1 MYISKLYIKNFK
13 CFREFEI
20 EFNEGLNVIIG
31 SNNSGKTTII
41 KAIEYIFNRSV
52 SKTPSID
59 DFNKELDDLDNPP
72 EIIISATLRSS
83 HNDTLEDKAIVASWL
98 TKLESPWEATLT
110 YKYFLPESN
119 WKEYKDAIKKAQNDK
134 ERWGILENFLKKYV
148 SRIYGGKIEN
158 KIRAETEYLEKIHCE
173 TLDAL
178 RDVESKMFTGRNS
191 LLKQLLTHFIDNEPN
206 NEKSSDSLLSSKQEF
221 QKHSNKIV
229 ENIVGR
235 LNRKEILRFAQNTG
249 ASIGGE
255 PDIDGRLEEADVL
268 SILRLIIRN
277 ETGIEIPIINN
288 GLGYNNLI
296 YMSLILAKFKMITSE
311 EYGENAKTF
320 PILLIEEPEAHLHP
334 ALQYNFL
341 KFLKEETDKQTLSR
355 QIFITTHSTQITSA
369 VGLDPIICLERD
381 NEQRVQAKYPSRVF
395 SDSPDDQKSKGYVER
410 FLDATKSAMLFA
422 RSVLLVEGMAELI
435 LFPVLAESVGCDLE
449 RSHVA
454 IVRADALTFSHFI
467 KMFGAGISPERKK
480 YALQKR
486 VACVIDTDPCKKP
499 KKTEGGKKRTWK
511 SCYPFELNQ
520 DHDNYEY
527 KPLSGAL
534 ENLKEIAENCA
545 NVEIFYNKTGK
556 GKTFEYDLAWENYL
570 NPILFQDIK
579 LEDFEPL
586 ENSNWLPEE
595 KERARYAASYLKYA
609 DGRKGELALEIA
621 HRLKNDKS
629 AKLILPSHIKSAF
642 NWVCYKE

>member
-13 CFREFEI
+13 CFSEFEI

-83 HNDTLEDKAIVASWL
+83 NNDTLEDKAIVASWL

-119 WKEYKDAIKKAQNDK
+119 WKEYKEAIKEAQNDK

-296 YMSLILAKFKMITSE
+296 YMSLILAKFKMITSK

-320 PILLIEEPEAHLHP
+320 P
-334 ALQYNFL
+334 
-341 KFLKEETDKQTLSR
+341 DR
-355 QIFITTHSTQITSA
+355 
-369 VGLDPIICLERD
+369 
-381 NEQRVQAKYPSRVF
+381 
-395 SDSPDDQKSKGYVER
+395 KSV
-410 FLDATKSAMLFA
+410 
-422 RSVLLVEGMAELI
+422 V
-435 LFPVLAESVGCDLE
+435 
-449 RSHVA
+449 
-454 IVRADALTFSHFI
+454 
-467 KMFGAGISPERKK
+467 
-480 YALQKR
+480 
-486 VACVIDTDPCKKP
+486 
-499 KKTEGGKKRTWK
+499 
-511 SCYPFELNQ
+511 
-520 DHDNYEY
+520 
-527 KPLSGAL
+527 
-534 ENLKEIAENCA
+534 
-545 NVEIFYNKTGK
+545 
-556 GKTFEYDLAWENYL
+556 
-570 NPILFQDIK
+570 
-579 LEDFEPL
+579 
-586 ENSNWLPEE
+586 
-595 KERARYAASYLKYA
+595 
-609 DGRKGELALEIA
+609 
-621 HRLKNDKS
+621 
-629 AKLILPSHIKSAF
+629 
-642 NWVCYKE
+642 

>member
-1 MYISKLYIKNFK
+1 MYIARLYIKNFK
-13 CFREFEI
+13 CFSEFEI

-31 SNNSGKTTII
+31 SNNVGKTTII
-41 KAIEYIFNRSV
+41 KAIEYIFNRAV
-52 SKTPSID
+52 SKPLSID
-59 DFNKELDDLDNPP
+59 DFNKELNDLDNPP

-83 HNDTLEDKAIVASWL
+83 HNDTLADKAIVASWL

-119 WKEYKDAIKKAQNDK
+119 WKEYKDAIKKTQNHK
-134 ERWGILENFLKKYV
+134 ERWGVLENFLKKYV

-158 KIRAETEYLEKIHCE
+158 KVRAETEYLEKIHCE

-178 RDVESKMFTGRNS
+178 RDVESKMFTGRNT
-191 LLKQLLTHFIDNEPN
+191 LLKQLLTHFKDNEPN
-206 NEKSSDSLLSSKQEF
+206 NQKNSDFLLNSQQEF
-221 QKHSNKIV
+221 KEYSGKIV
-229 ENIVGR
+229 RNIVNR

-255 PDIDGRLEEADVL
+255 PDIDGRLEESDVL

-311 EYGENAKTF
+311 EYGENAKIF

-369 VGLDPIICLERD
+369 VGLDSIICLERE
-381 NEQRVQAKYPSRVF
+381 NEQRVQAKYPSKVF
-395 SDSPDDQKSKGYVER
+395 SDSPSDQKSKGYIER

-435 LFPVLAESVGCDLE
+435 LFPVLAESAGYDLE
-449 RSHVA
+449 RNHVA

-467 KMFGAGISPERKK
+467 KMFGAGISPENKK
-480 YALQKR
+480 YALKKR
-486 VACVIDTDPCKKP
+486 IACVIDTDPCRKP
-499 KKTEGGKKRTWK
+499 KKVEKGKKRTWK
-511 SCYPFELNQ
+511 SCYPFELHQ

-527 KPLSGAL
+527 KIFSDAL
-534 ENLKEIAENCA
+534 NNLKKIAEDCV
-545 NVEIFYNKTGK
+545 NVEIFYNVTGR
-556 GKTFEYDLAWENYL
+556 GKTFEYDLAWENYS
-570 NPILFQDIK
+570 NSILFDDIK
-579 LEDFEPL
+579 LEDFDSL
-586 ENSNWLPEE
+586 KSSDWSSEE

-609 DGRKGELALEIA
+609 DRRKGELALEIA

-629 AKLILPSHIKSAF
+629 AKLILPNHIEAAF